1 MIDVSEF
8 FSSHTVD
15 ESKRISDKLLSE
27 GVRYGM
33 INDKLIKYEN
43 GTIKEVVMQ
52 DKIDAVAL
60 MGAYDD
66 LLKVVNNHSLTAEQK
81 HHEIFYGMIRDRI
94 FDADGY
100 LKSGYKPM
108 ISGTNV
114 AEINHFVDYVSKNAN
129 ILNKS

>member
-1 MIDVSEF
+1 
-8 FSSHTVD
+8 
-15 ESKRISDKLLSE
+15 
-27 GVRYGM
+27 
-33 INDKLIKYEN
+33 
-43 GTIKEVVMQ
+43 MQ

-114 AEINHFVDYVSKNAN
+114 AEINHFVDYVSKKCEYIKQ
-129 ILNKS
+129 ILTKEDNQ